1 MLYWWKMTA
10 MWHEWWHEERWIES
24 RKTCD
29 AQDLKASEEAWLT
42 NHLNI
47 IFCWTMFAR
56 NSSAAVHTAYYYFA
70 ISTSFGSSSTSS
82 LRQKPTLHHLPLD
95 NHRYLIRV
103 SVQRE
108 WRSEIKRKGEL
119 DDGVVQT
126 MKIHAQLRKF
136 RANFMA
142 NITSRIWIIG
152 LHKNVWCVL

>member
-47 IFCWTMFAR
+47 IFCWTMFAI

-108 WRSEIKRKGEL
+108 WRSEIKRKENSTTVL
-119 DDGVVQT
+119 
-126 MKIHAQLRKF
+126 F
-136 RANFMA
+136 RPWRSTRSFESFVP
-142 NITSRIWIIG
+142 ISWLI
-152 LHKNVWCVL
+152 LHRLYE